1 MQITQ
6 CVAIGTITWIW
17 MDTVHWTERNSLQRW
32 TSVEDT
38 QLHKHKH
45 KYTAHWTK
53 DKVAHSGHIRSC
65 TQCTL
70 RTPPSKTALQ
80 LCTIIVLY
88 KLPPSRLICSTNFLF
103 FFWPRF
109 ALAAACQAVSSCC
122 FKWATVVQ
130 MSNHS
135 ATSQHAAVV
144 SGFWPLKTSW
154 GRRSF
159 IHVRLGLGP
168 PMALHPYKHYT
179 SCTFCKCTHMCFWQH
194 ASGGWTWYGDL
205 VGKIMSLPMVLGM
218 TNYEIVDRTGLAHCA
233 PMVGHVTPFEW
244 SDMWH
249 HSRSLV
255 GNITL
260 VAFHVANMEL
270 NYWKT
275 G

>member
-1 MQITQ
+1 MCCYRHNYLDLDGHCPLNREELPSKKNICWGYT
-6 CVAIGTITWIW
+6 
-17 MDTVHWTERNSLQRW
+17 
-32 TSVEDT
+32 T
-38 QLHKHKH
+38 QLHRH